1 MTAINAGLVL
11 APKSIDAQQ
20 DVRAIASIAM
30 NATRLARSCPR
41 YTKLS
46 RAGYGWN
53 CRCSLEF
60 C

>member
-41 YTKLS
+41 YTKLN
-46 RAGYGWN
+46 RARYF
-53 CRCSLEF
+53 EF